1 MVLVCM
7 CSVVLPCVSCV
18 SCPDVTFVS
27 DLREFCMN
35 SVIHI
40 YHVAESPLSRRDWV
54 VSVKEGSYTFFPV
67 SCL

>member
-1 MVLVCM
+1 M
-7 CSVVLPCVSCV
+7 SCV
-18 SCPDVTFVS
+18 NCPDVTFVS
-27 DLREFCMN
+27 DLREFCVN

-40 YHVAESPLSRRDWV
+40 YHVAESPLCRRDWV